1 MAHVESLWSD
11 LMKAGDRPV
20 YRRVDEAHPLDLYAG
35 IEAVDGRV
43 LMLITDDEPPS
54 APLFEVIEVIH
65 SLRSDGRWVLIIR
78 LKKEGLDLPF
88 SRLCQDMI
96 ESTRSG
102 CGTLSAS
109 EYLIRRLARW
119 RRLMELSYAGLSD
132 AEARGVIGELLILES
147 ILIPKFGQ
155 MPALLAWGGPYGSA
169 QDFKIAGMLIE
180 VKTCQIG
187 SHRVRISS
195 IEQLDVASN
204 SLSLAVVRMSVSSDR
219 SSTAITLNKLVE
231 RIRCALSSEAAIEEF
246 NLRLAETGFDE
257 QDKSARIYYQIDGIR
272 GYRVIDDFP
281 RIIRAQLPNAL
292 VNACYVI
299 DLSGCSN
306 FEMELNSI

>member
-1 MAHVESLWSD
+1 MMIWRTVMAHVESLWSD

-119 RRLMELSYAGLSD
+119 RRLMELSHAGLSD

-195 IEQLDVASN
+195 IERLDVASN

-246 NLRLAETGFDE
+246 NLRLAETGFD
-257 QDKSARIYYQIDGIR
+257 
-272 GYRVIDDFP
+272 
-281 RIIRAQLPNAL
+281 
-292 VNACYVI
+292 
-299 DLSGCSN
+299 
-306 FEMELNSI
+306 